1 MFRRWL
7 STHKSL
13 VVTATS
19 GAVVAVLVAT
29 VAIMSNGYT
38 AQHLNLDDGS
48 VWVSNGS
55 DQVIGRANTQVLELN
70 TVVASTGADISVIQ
84 GGSTVLLFDRTN
96 SKVDVVDPATSK
108 VTDSVPLP
116 TADPELFLAGDN
128 VVIHAKGTGQL
139 WVVPVSGLS
148 SFDAESEPT
157 LSLGTDS
164 VASVTPDGM
173 LYAYSAD
180 THQVYR
186 MDAAV
191 SDTVDQ
197 VQSVNFGDSRSRVT
211 ITSVNGQ
218 WVLLDSA
225 RRTLSIGGRIV
236 DLSKRISSDGSAV
249 LQTAATTGNTVLI
262 ADGSGLVGVPLG
274 GGAAESLVTGKSG
287 FPAAPTM
294 VAGCSFA
301 AWSDGTAWRQCQTTP
316 GVDIALSTVPAG
328 STRLEFASNGDRV
341 VLNDPTNGGSWAV
354 QANGELI
361 DNWADLIV
369 VKQDQQQVQQNTEDT
384 PPEYDKTQAPPVAV
398 DDAFGARPGR
408 SSVLPVLLNDYDP
421 NGDVLVVSDFTPID
435 ENVGRIDLINNQQ
448 QLQITLN
455 PGVTAPITFRYTI
468 TDGRGGTASATVTV
482 TVRTPSENSPPVQV
496 RQTKALVVQG
506 GKVTTSV
513 LGDWVD
519 PDGDAI
525 YLTSA
530 SVPAPDSVSYQ
541 PEGTVMFSEGGG
553 TGELRS
559 VAITVSDGT
568 VVGTGSVAVT
578 VKPAGKVPIIADPF
592 VVLSY
597 AGQEV
602 TVNPLDHV
610 RGGTGQ
616 LRLASVPAVT
626 GATITTSLETGTFR
640 FTSDQPR
647 TYYLDY
653 VVNDG
658 DQTVTGTVRIDVAA
672 PPDANTRPIT
682 IPKTVFVR
690 TLSSETVDISGT
702 DIDPAGG
709 VLLVT
714 SVENVPPGSGV
725 KAEIIEQSGLLVTLT
740 APLAGPVSFNY
751 RISNGLAEAEGTV
764 TVVEIPKPA
773 RLQPPIAN
781 DDSVTVRVGDVIDI
795 PVLANDVQPDGYD
808 LTLDPQ
814 LSTTLSGDSGLLF
827 ASGNVLRYLA
837 PQKTGNF
844 TAVYQVSGPDG
855 QVAQAQVRIAV
866 REAVVATNNP
876 PVPDT
881 VTARVIAGGT
891 VRITIPLT
899 GIDPDGDSVQLLGQ
913 ATSPEKGSV
922 TALGSDYLDYEA
934 GSYSAGTDT
943 FTYTVIDAL
952 GARATGTVR
961 VGIAPR
967 LDGARNPV
975 AVEDEVTVRPGRTVS
990 VQVLANDSDP
1000 DGSPLTVT
1008 KVEPNS
1014 KKIIA
1019 TIENNVVKVTPP
1031 KTPGRYG
1038 LVYTIQNG
1046 TGGTSSNFLTV
1057 VVDPAAPPPY
1067 PIVDD
1072 TVLDLSDILGRTSV
1086 SVNVLKNV
1094 FFADGNSSQLSV
1106 SLLPGYTSSASVTP
1120 TKRVKVQ
1127 VQAKSQIIPFAVAN
1141 PDDPSIV
1148 SYAFVW
1154 VPGLDDALPQ
1164 LNRTAPPL
1172 SVPSESTLTI
1182 DLNDY
1187 VVAVGGK
1194 QVRLTGAT
1202 TVQATHSNGA
1212 NPVVNDHTLR
1222 FTSANQYFGPA
1233 SISFEVTDGT
1243 SATDPNGRKAT
1254 IVLPIRVTPR
1264 ENQPPVFNGG
1274 VIDFEPGQS
1283 MDLDLLKLTTY
1294 PYPNDLGE
1302 LSYTALAPLPVGFSY
1317 TLTGQK
1323 LTLTAAENATKGS
1336 TTALVLGVRDAI
1348 EAGKSGRILL
1358 RVVASSRP
1366 LGKPAPDSVI
1376 APRGKTTTVD
1386 VLAND
1391 EATNP
1396 FPGQPLR
1403 VIAIRGLD
1411 GGSLPAG
1418 VSVQPS
1424 ADKSRLTVTVAGS
1437 APPGD
1442 SNIQYEVAD
1451 VTGDPDRYVWGSV
1464 TISVQDKPDAPQA
1477 PSRADGGYT
1486 DGLLSLAITP
1496 PQFNNSP
1503 ITKYEVTSS
1512 SHGNYYKD
1520 CGLSLRCDL
1529 TDLPPGQ
1536 SYQFT
1541 VTATN
1546 GQGTSAASP
1555 LSVPLSAD
1563 YLPAAPGGVTA
1574 VARPDPATPG
1584 TVRIDWNSVPDP
1596 NPGSDVTGY
1605 TVTIS
1610 GPGGDQS
1617 IQAARGDDSVTTRLT
1632 PGTGYQVTVYA
1643 RNSAQVTGD
1652 SDWRRSSPVGVTA
1665 IGSPGATSPTPSA
1678 TIAPDGSGDVL
1689 LNYGVSDGN
1698 GATVSYSYG
1707 RVNGSASA
1715 PDCSPSSKP
1724 NQITLDPTA
1733 GGWRDSHTVDGQSYT
1748 YFVYAD
1754 NGYYC
1759 TATASGTVQRLDPP
1773 GQATASAT
1781 VQDHLGSGQFD
1792 IQAGNSFTV
1801 ASGSAAK
1808 YEYRLG
1814 GGSWLNVSAGQWLTS
1829 AADSSVY
1836 GTSVSVTFR
1845 GCRDQSESYCGP
1857 ESAAIVLTPVNTR
1870 ASIQSCVVGEA
1881 PNPTPP
1887 GNAGSPTVSYQYSY
1901 NDGSGANW
1909 TAYDATAKAPPPAD
1923 PGTGT
1928 TSVRVRAT
1936 VQFGSGTPYTD
1947 PGYGQG
1953 SCTQ

>member
-13 VVTATS
+13 VVAMTS
-19 GAVVAVLVAT
+19 GAVVAVLIAT

-38 AQHLNLDDGS
+38 AQHLELDDGS

-70 TVVASTGADISVIQ
+70 TVVPSTGADISVIQ
-84 GGSTVLLFDRTN
+84 NGSTVLLFDRTN

-108 VTDSVPLP
+108 VVDSVPLP
-116 TADPELFLAGDN
+116 TADPELFLAGNN
-128 VVIHAKGTGQL
+128 VVIHAAGTGQL
-139 WVVPVSGLS
+139 WVVPVAGLS

-157 LSLGTDS
+157 LSLGVNS
-164 VASVTPDGM
+164 VASVTPDGV

-186 MDAAV
+186 MDAAI

-197 VQSVNFGDSRSRVT
+197 VQSVNFGDSRSKIS
-211 ITSVNGQ
+211 ITSVAGQ
-218 WVLLDSA
+218 WVLLDSTK
-225 RRTLSIGGRIV
+225 RMLSIGGRTV
-236 DLSKRISSDGSAV
+236 DLSNRISSDSAV
-249 LQTAATTGNTVLI
+249 LQAAATSGNTVLI
-262 ADGSGLVGVPLG
+262 ADRTGLVGVPIG
-274 GGAAESLVTGKSG
+274 GGAAESLVTGRAGS
-287 FPAAPTM
+287 PAAPTM
-294 VAGCSFA
+294 VDGCSFA

-316 GVDIALSTVPAG
+316 GVTLALAKVPAG
-328 STRLEFASNGDRV
+328 SSRLEFASNGDRV
-341 VLNDPTNGGSWAV
+341 VLNDPTQGGSWAV
-354 QANGELI
+354 QAGGQLI

-398 DDAFGARPGR
+398 DDDFGARPGR

-435 ENVGRIDLINNQQ
+435 ENIGRIDLINNQQ
-448 QLQITLN
+448 QLQLTLN
-455 PGVTAPITFRYTI
+455 PGVSAPITFRYTI

-506 GKVTTSV
+506 GRVTTSV

-530 SVPAPDSVSYQ
+530 ATTAPDTVSYQ

-553 TGELRS
+553 PGEMRS

-568 VVGTGSVAVT
+568 AIGTGSVAVT
-578 VKPAGKVPIIADPF
+578 VKAAGKVPIIADPF

-602 TVNPLDHV
+602 TVNPLEHV
-610 RGGTGQ
+610 RGGTGD
-616 LRLASVPAVT
+616 LRLASVPAKT

-640 FTSDQPR
+640 FTSDEPR
-647 TYYLDY
+647 TFYLDY

-658 DQTVTGTVRIDVAA
+658 DQTVTGTIRIDVAA
-672 PPDANTRPIT
+672 PPDANTKPIT

-690 TLSSETVDISGT
+690 TLSSETVDIAGT

-714 SVENVPPGSGV
+714 SVENIPPASGV
-725 KAEIIEQSGLLVTLT
+725 KAEIIEQRALLVTLT
-740 APLAGPVSFNY
+740 APLQSGPVSFNY
-751 RISNGLAEAEGTV
+751 RVSNGLSEAEGTV

-814 LSTTLSGDSGLLF
+814 LSSTLSGDSGLLF

-837 PQKTGNF
+837 PEKTGNF
-844 TAVYQVSGPDG
+844 TAVYQVAGPDG

-866 REAVVATNNP
+866 REAVPATNNP

-881 VTARVIAGGT
+881 VVARVLAGGT
-891 VRITIPLT
+891 VRIMIPLT

-913 ATSPEKGSV
+913 ETSPEKGSV

-1014 KKIIA
+1014 KNIVAKIA
-1019 TIENNVVKVTPP
+1019 NNIVKVTPP

-1038 LVYTIQNG
+1038 LVYTIENA

-1057 VVDPAAPPPY
+1057 VVDPAAPPAY
-1067 PIVDD
+1067 PIAND

-1094 FFADGNSSQLSV
+1094 FFADGSPSQLSV
-1106 SLLPGYTSSASVTP
+1106 SLLPGYDSSASVTSG
-1120 TKRVKVQ
+1120 KRVRVQ
-1127 VQAKSQIIPFAVAN
+1127 VEAKSQIVPFAVAN
-1141 PDDPSIV
+1141 PDDPRIV

-1172 SVPSESTLTI
+1172 SIPSESTLTI

-1194 QVRLTGAT
+1194 QVRLTSET
-1202 TVQATHSNGA
+1202 TVQATHSNGSSL
-1212 NPVVNDHTLR
+1212 VVNDHTLR

-1283 MDLDLLKLTTY
+1283 KVLDLLKLTTY
-1294 PYPNDLGE
+1294 PYPNDLNE
-1302 LSYTALAPLPVGFSY
+1302 LGYTALAPLPEGFSY

-1323 LTLTAAENATKGS
+1323 LTLTADEDAPKGS
-1336 TTALVLGVRDAI
+1336 TTALVLGVKDAV
-1348 EAGKSGRILL
+1348 EAGKSGRIELH
-1358 RVVASSRP
+1358 VVASSRP
-1366 LGKPAPDSVI
+1366 LAKPASDSVI

-1391 EATNP
+1391 QATNP
-1396 FPGQPLR
+1396 FPGKPLR

-1411 GGSLPAG
+1411 GGSLPDG
-1418 VSVQPS
+1418 VSIQPS
-1424 ADKSRLTVTVAGS
+1424 ADRSRLTVTVAGS

-1451 VTGDPDRYVWGSV
+1451 VTGDPDRYVWGTV
-1464 TISVQDKPDAPQA
+1464 TVSVQDKPDTPQA
-1477 PSRADGGYT
+1477 PSRADGGYAE
-1486 DGLLSLAITP
+1486 GLVSLAIKPT
-1496 PQFNNSP
+1496 QFNNSP
-1503 ITKYEVTSS
+1503 ISKYEVRST
-1512 SHGNYYKD
+1512 SHGDYYKD

-1529 TDLPPGQ
+1529 TDLTPGQ

-1546 GQGTSAASP
+1546 GQGTSESSP
-1555 LSVPLSAD
+1555 ASVPLSAD
-1563 YLPAAPGGVTA
+1563 YLPAAPTGVSATA
-1574 VARPDPATPG
+1574 QPDPATPG
-1584 TVRIDWNSVPDP
+1584 TVKIGWNAVPDP
-1596 NPGSDVTGY
+1596 NPGSNVTGY

-1610 GPGGDQS
+1610 GPGGDQL
-1617 IQAARGDDSVTTRLT
+1617 IQTTRGDESVTARLT
-1632 PGTGYQVTVYA
+1632 PGTGYQVSVYA
-1643 RNSAQVTGD
+1643 SNSAQVTSN
-1652 SDWRRSSPVGVTA
+1652 SDWRQSAAVGVTA
-1665 IGSPGATSPTPSA
+1665 VGPPSATSPTPSA
-1678 TIAPDGSGDVL
+1678 TLAPDGSGDVL
-1689 LNYGVSDGN
+1689 LNYGASNGN
-1698 GATVSYSYG
+1698 GHAVSYSYG
-1707 RVNGSASA
+1707 RVNGNASA
-1715 PDCSPSSKP
+1715 PDCTPSSKP
-1724 NQITLDPTA
+1724 NPIVLVSGADGLRDTSTA
-1733 GGWRDSHTVDGQSYT
+1733 DGQSYT

-1754 NGYYC
+1754 NGFYC
-1759 TATASGTVQRLDPP
+1759 TATASGTILRLDPP
-1773 GQATASAT
+1773 GQATATAT
-1781 VQDHLGSGQFD
+1781 VEAHADSGQFD
-1792 IQAGNSFTV
+1792 IQAGTSFTV

-1808 YEYRLG
+1808 YEYRLNG
-1814 GGSWLNVSAGQWLTS
+1814 GGWADVSAGQWLTS
-1829 AADSSVY
+1829 ATDSSVY
-1836 GTSVSVTFR
+1836 GNAISVTFR

-1857 ESAAIVLTPVNTR
+1857 ESAATVLTPVDTR
-1870 ASIQSCVVGEA
+1870 AAIQNCVVGQV
-1881 PNPTPP
+1881 PRSSTPV
-1887 GNAGSPTVSYQYSY
+1887 NAGNPSVSWQYSY
-1901 NDGSGANW
+1901 NDGSDPAAW
-1909 TAYDATAKAPPPAD
+1909 TAYADGAVAPTPDPA
-1923 PGTGT
+1923 GTGT
-1928 TSVRVRAT
+1928 TSVRVKAVVT
-1936 VQFGSGTPYTD
+1936 VGATPYTD
-1947 PGYGQG
+1947 TGFDEGT
-1953 SCTQ
+1953 CTQ

>member
-1 MFRRWL
+1 
-7 STHKSL
+7 
-13 VVTATS
+13 
-19 GAVVAVLVAT
+19 
-29 VAIMSNGYT
+29 
-38 AQHLNLDDGS
+38 
-48 VWVSNGS
+48 
-55 DQVIGRANTQVLELN
+55 
-70 TVVASTGADISVIQ
+70 
-84 GGSTVLLFDRTN
+84 
-96 SKVDVVDPATSK
+96 
-108 VTDSVPLP
+108 
-116 TADPELFLAGDN
+116 
-128 VVIHAKGTGQL
+128 
-139 WVVPVSGLS
+139 
-148 SFDAESEPT
+148 
-157 LSLGTDS
+157 
-164 VASVTPDGM
+164 
-173 LYAYSAD
+173 
-180 THQVYR
+180 
-186 MDAAV
+186 
-191 SDTVDQ
+191 
-197 VQSVNFGDSRSRVT
+197 
-211 ITSVNGQ
+211 
-218 WVLLDSA
+218 
-225 RRTLSIGGRIV
+225 
-236 DLSKRISSDGSAV
+236 
-249 LQTAATTGNTVLI
+249 
-262 ADGSGLVGVPLG
+262 
-274 GGAAESLVTGKSG
+274 
-287 FPAAPTM
+287 
-294 VAGCSFA
+294 
-301 AWSDGTAWRQCQTTP
+301 
-316 GVDIALSTVPAG
+316 
-328 STRLEFASNGDRV
+328 
-341 VLNDPTNGGSWAV
+341 
-354 QANGELI
+354 
-361 DNWADLIV
+361 
-369 VKQDQQQVQQNTEDT
+369 
-384 PPEYDKTQAPPVAV
+384 
-398 DDAFGARPGR
+398 
-408 SSVLPVLLNDYDP
+408 
-421 NGDVLVVSDFTPID
+421 
-435 ENVGRIDLINNQQ
+435 
-448 QLQITLN
+448 
-455 PGVTAPITFRYTI
+455 
-468 TDGRGGTASATVTV
+468 
-482 TVRTPSENSPPVQV
+482 
-496 RQTKALVVQG
+496 
-506 GKVTTSV
+506 
-513 LGDWVD
+513 
-519 PDGDAI
+519 GDAI

-530 SVPAPDSVSYQ
+530 TTTAPDTVSYK
-541 PEGTVMFSEGGG
+541 PEGTVMYSEGGAP
-553 TGELRS
+553 GELRT
-559 VAITVSDGT
+559 VAVTVSDGT
-568 VVGTGSVAVT
+568 AIGTGSVAVT

-610 RGGTGQ
+610 RGGTGE
-616 LRLASVPAVT
+616 LRLASVPART

-640 FTSDQPR
+640 FSSDEAR
-647 TYYLDY
+647 TFYLDY

-672 PPDANTRPIT
+672 PPDANTKPIT
-682 IPKTVFVR
+682 IPKTIFVR
-690 TLSSETVDISGT
+690 TLSSGTVDIAGT

-714 SVENVPPGSGV
+714 SVENVPAASGV
-725 KAEIIEQSGLLVTLT
+725 KAEIIEQRTVLVTLT
-740 APLAGPVSFNY
+740 APLQTGPVTFNY
-751 RISNGLAEAEGTV
+751 RVSNGLAEAEGTV

-781 DDSVTVRVGDVIDI
+781 DDTVTVRVGDVIDI

-866 REAVVATNNP
+866 REAVAATNNP

-881 VTARVIAGGT
+881 VVARVLAGGT
-891 VRITIPLT
+891 VRITVPLT

-913 ATSPEKGSV
+913 ETSPEKGSV
-922 TALGSDYLDYEA
+922 TGVGSDYLDYQA

-967 LDGARNPV
+967 LEGARNPV

-1008 KVEPNS
+1008 RVEPNS
-1014 KKIIA
+1014 KNIVA
-1019 TIENNVVKVTPP
+1019 TIVNNVVKVTPP

-1038 LVYTIQNG
+1038 LVYTIENA

-1057 VVDPAAPPPY
+1057 VVDPAAPPAY
-1067 PIVDD
+1067 PIADD

-1094 FFADGNSSQLSV
+1094 FFADGSPSQLSV
-1106 SLLPGYTSSASVTP
+1106 SLLPGYNSSASITA

-1127 VQAKSQIIPFAVAN
+1127 VEAKSQIIPFAVAN

-1164 LNRTAPPL
+1164 LNRKAPPL

-1194 QVRLTGAT
+1194 TVRLTGAT

-1212 NPVVNDHTLR
+1212 NLVVNDHTLR
-1222 FTSANQYFGPA
+1222 FTSAKQYFGPA

-1283 MDLDLLKLTTY
+1283 KDLDLLKLTTY
-1294 PYPNDLGE
+1294 PYPNDLAE
-1302 LSYTALAPLPVGFSY
+1302 LGYTALAPLPEGFSY

-1323 LTLTAAENATKGS
+1323 LTLHANENATKGS
-1336 TTALVLGVRDAI
+1336 TTSLVLGVRDAI
-1348 EAGKSGRILL
+1348 GAGKSGRIVLHI
-1358 RVVASSRP
+1358 VASSRP
-1366 LGKPAPDSVI
+1366 LAKPAPDSVV

-1396 FPGQPLR
+1396 FPGKPLR
-1403 VIAIRGLD
+1403 VVAIRGLG

-1418 VSVQPS
+1418 VSIQPS
-1424 ADKSRLTVTVAGS
+1424 ADNSRLTVTVTGS

-1464 TISVQDKPDAPQA
+1464 TVSVQDKPDTPQA
-1477 PSRADGGYT
+1477 PTRADGGYT
-1486 DGLLSLAITP
+1486 EGLLSLAIKP

-1503 ITKYEVTSS
+1503 ITKYEVRSS

-1520 CGLSLRCDL
+1520 CGVALRCDL
-1529 TDLPPGQ
+1529 ADLTPGQ

-1546 GQGTSAASP
+1546 GQGTSESSP
-1555 LSVPLSAD
+1555 QSVPLSAD
-1563 YLPAAPGGVTA
+1563 YLPAAPSGVSA
-1574 VARPDPATPG
+1574 VPRPDPASPG
-1584 TVRIDWNSVPDP
+1584 TVTIDWNSVPDP
-1596 NPGSDVTGY
+1596 NPGSSVTGY
-1605 TVTIS
+1605 TVVIG
-1610 GPGGDQS
+1610 GPGGDQT
-1617 IQAARGDDSVTTRLT
+1617 IQAARGDQSVTTRLT
-1632 PGTGYQVTVYA
+1632 PGTEYQVSVYA
-1643 RNSAQVTGD
+1643 RNSAQVTSS
-1652 SDWRRSSPVGVTA
+1652 SDWRQSAPVSVTA
-1665 IGSPGATSPTPSA
+1665 VGPPGANSPAPSA

-1689 LNYGVSDGN
+1689 LNYGASDGN
-1698 GATVSYSYG
+1698 GHPVSYSYG

-1715 PDCSPSSKP
+1715 PDCTPSNKP
-1724 NQITLDPTA
+1724 NPIALVSSP
-1733 GGWRDSHTVDGQSYT
+1733 GGWRDTNTADGQSYT

-1754 NGYYC
+1754 NGFYC
-1759 TATASGTVQRLDPP
+1759 TATASGTVLRLDPP
-1773 GQATASAT
+1773 GQASGTAT
-1781 VQDHLGSGQFD
+1781 VQDHLGSGQYD
-1792 IQAGNSFTV
+1792 IQAGSSFTV

-1808 YEYRLG
+1808 YEYRLNG
-1814 GGSWLNVSAGQWLTS
+1814 GGWAGVTAGQWLTS
-1829 AADSSVY
+1829 AGDSSVY
-1836 GTSVSVTFR
+1836 GNAISVTFR

-1857 ESAAIVLTPVNTR
+1857 ESAATVLTPVNTR
-1870 ASIQSCVVGEA
+1870 AAIQSCVVGSV
-1881 PNPTPP
+1881 PNSTTPT
-1887 GNAGSPTVSYQYSY
+1887 NAGNPPVSWEYSY
-1901 NDGSGANW
+1901 NDGGPGPTWSPYA
-1909 TAYDATAKAPPPAD
+1909 ADAKAPPPAS
-1923 PGTGT
+1923 PGGT
-1928 TSVRVRAT
+1928 TGVRVKAT
-1936 VQFGSGTPYTD
+1936 VTVGGTSYTD
-1947 PGYGQG
+1947 PGYGEG
-1953 SCTQ
+1953 TCTQ